1 MNENTGSARGFWD
14 SLYERHG
21 RILAP
26 RQYDVST
33 EVAASFTNI

>member
-21 RILAP
+21 RILA
-26 RQYDVST
+26 RLDNTTST